1 MNKEEVKVVEE
12 VKEENKEERKR
23 HKKNYNKVRARI
35 ICTKSNNEK
44 FTVGKSY
51 PVFDIKQIRSG
62 LLFKVFDD
70 DKEVKFIVLNSKR
83 FGTFELTF

>member
-12 VKEENKEERKR
+12 MKEENNKERKT
-23 HKKNYNKVRARI
+23 NYNKVRARI

-44 FTVGKSY
+44 FTVGKTY

-70 DKEVKFIVLNSKR
+70 DKEVKFIVLNSER

>member
-12 VKEENKEERKR
+12 MKEENNKERKT

-44 FTVGKSY
+44 FTVGKTY
-51 PVFDIKQIRSG
+51 PVFDIKQIRS

-70 DKEVKFIVLNSKR
+70 DKEVKFIVLNSER

>member
-12 VKEENKEERKR
+12 MKEENNKERKT

-44 FTVGKSY
+44 FTVGKTY

-70 DKEVKFIVLNSKR
+70 KEVKFIVLNSER

>member
-35 ICTKSNNEK
+35 ICTKSNN
-44 FTVGKSY
+44 
-51 PVFDIKQIRSG
+51 
-62 LLFKVFDD
+62 
-70 DKEVKFIVLNSKR
+70 
-83 FGTFELTF
+83 